1 MSPEQQELAKTLVER
16 ARAMIPTLKERAKEA
31 QQQGQVHK
39 QTVQEMADAGFFRV
53 LQSSRYDGY
62 ELDPQVFY
70 DIQMELAKGDMSVA
84 WIYGVIAVHNW
95 QIALFDD
102 RAAQEVWK
110 DDTSV
115 LISSSYM
122 PVGKVEHVDGGF
134 KLSGRW
140 GFSSG
145 SEHCDWTFLGAIVPP
160 KPGEEAGG
168 PPDMRTF
175 LIPRSDYRIEENWD
189 TIGLHAT
196 GSNDIVVEDAFVPE
210 YRTHKAGDGFACSS
224 PGNAVNTAPLFKLPF
239 GQIFVRAVS
248 SSAIGALEGAIDSF
262 LEVTAKRVGV
272 NDGKK
277 GSQDPDAQFAV
288 AKAQT
293 YVDELKLV
301 LHRNFDRMM
310 AAARGEE
317 EPLTLEERIKMRY
330 DSALVLQKCVEGID
344 MMFNVCG
351 GGGIFHSHPVSKY
364 WLDIHAGRGHVANQ
378 PGKFGRNWGAVQL
391 GEPNGDFFL

>member
-1 MSPEQQELAKTLVER
+1 MTPEQHELAKTLVER
-16 ARAMIPTLKERAKEA
+16 ARAMIPTLKARANEA
-31 QQQGQVHK
+31 AAQGQVHTE
-39 QTVQEMADAGFFRV
+39 TVQEMQEAGFFRV
-53 LQSSRYDGY
+53 LQSSRYGGY
-62 ELDPQVFY
+62 ELDPQVFF
-70 DIQMELAKGDMSVA
+70 DVQMALAEGDMSVA

-102 RAAQEVWK
+102 RASQEVWK

-145 SEHCDWTFLGAIVPP
+145 SEHCQWTFLGAIVPP
-160 KPGEEAGG
+160 KPGEPAG

-175 LIPRSDYRIEENWD
+175 LIPRSDYTIVENWD
-189 TIGLHAT
+189 TIGLKAT
-196 GSNDIVVEDAFVPE
+196 GSNDIVVDGAFVPE
-210 YRTHKAGDGFACSS
+210 YRTHKAGDGFACMS
-224 PGNAVNTAPLFKLPF
+224 PGNAVNTAPLYKLPF

-248 SSAIGALEGAIDSF
+248 SGAIGALQGAIDAF
-262 LEVTAKRVGV
+262 IDVTAKRVGV

-277 GSQDPDAQFAV
+277 GSQDPDAQMAL

-301 LHRNFDRMM
+301 LRRNFDMQM
-310 AAARGEE
+310 AAARGEI
-317 EPLTLEERIKMRY
+317 EPVTLEQRIRMRY
-330 DSALVLQKCVEGID
+330 ESALVLQKCVEGID
-344 MMFNVCG
+344 LMFNVCG
-351 GGGIFHSHPVSKY
+351 GGGIFNSHPVTKY

-378 PGKFGRNWGAVQL
+378 PGKFGRNWGAVEL
-391 GEPNGDFFL
+391 GEPNTDFFL